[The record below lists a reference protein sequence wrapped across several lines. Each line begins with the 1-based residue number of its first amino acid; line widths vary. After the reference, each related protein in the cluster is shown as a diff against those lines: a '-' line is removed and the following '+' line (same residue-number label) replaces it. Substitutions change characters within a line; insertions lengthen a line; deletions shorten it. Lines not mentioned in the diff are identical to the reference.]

1 MAIEKKSQW
10 VNEEITKQMEQ
21 YLKTNDSED
30 TTFQIYGML
39 QQECLE
45 GNCSDRGFPQKGRK
59 ISPNQIGPHLNELEK
74 EEQTTGKVSMR
85 REITNIE
92 RKSIK

>member
-1 MAIEKKSQW
+1 MKTEKHGNKKKKKSQW

-45 GNCSDRGFPQKGRK
+45 GNLQ
-59 ISPNQIGPHLNELEK
+59 
-74 EEQTTGKVSMR
+74 
-85 REITNIE
+85 
-92 RKSIK
+92 

>member
-45 GNCSDRGFPQKGRK
+45 GNLQ
-59 ISPNQIGPHLNELEK
+59 
-74 EEQTTGKVSMR
+74 
-85 REITNIE
+85 
-92 RKSIK
+92 